1 MFAIKECDMSGIEK
15 ARFNLLQMEQDLTNI
30 SRGIFPRD
38 QVQQHL
44 DTMRDVLDSIG
55 LVLKQKGIA

>member
-1 MFAIKECDMSGIEK
+1 MSRLDK

-30 SRGIFPRD
+30 SRGIFPPE
-38 QVQQHL
+38 QVCLHL

-55 LVLKQKGIA
+55 LVLAQNGVV

>member
-1 MFAIKECDMSGIEK
+1 MSGIEK

-30 SRGIFPRD
+30 RRGVFPRD

-55 LVLKQKGIA
+55 LVLKQNGIA